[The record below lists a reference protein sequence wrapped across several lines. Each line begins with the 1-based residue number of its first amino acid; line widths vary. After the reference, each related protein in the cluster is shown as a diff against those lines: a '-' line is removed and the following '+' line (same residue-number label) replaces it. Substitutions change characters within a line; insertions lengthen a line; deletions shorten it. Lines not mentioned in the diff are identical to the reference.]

1 MPQVSISHS
10 QKTTTKPTS
19 NVSQDW
25 GPTHHLVSRVEQIF
39 ISLDEHQI
47 VLAIRVK
54 YIYVHIY
61 IYLSSNTTSTVQ
73 STQMLTFGRYSRTEI
88 REKPTELSNPKLA
101 QSYKLIKWEETEAEA
116 LPNQSLSV
124 CWSSA
129 SAPPSPSHSM
139 SLAFSLGFSLPWHQ
153 SLLRLSHL
161 AKYHIT
167 QVQWAYAATALL
179 QKDIRGKSPQVEPK
193 QGK

>member
-1 MPQVSISHS
+1 MC
-10 QKTTTKPTS
+10 
-19 NVSQDW
+19 
-25 GPTHHLVSRVEQIF
+25 
-39 ISLDEHQI
+39 
-47 VLAIRVK
+47 
-54 YIYVHIY
+54 IY

-124 CWSSA
+124 CWSSV

-139 SLAFSLGFSLPWHQ
+139 SLAFSLGFSLPRHQ

-161 AKYHIT
+161 AKYHST